1 MTSEVK
7 VDSAKVI
14 LEHKNAQIP
23 QRATSGSVGY
33 DLKSVE
39 DVIIPSRGRKLVN
52 TGIKIQV
59 PSGTYGRI
67 APRSGLANKNGIDI
81 GAGVIDPDYQG
92 EVKVV
97 MFNHDD
103 KDFKVSIGD
112 RIAQLIFEKVST
124 PFIQVVDGFTQETSR
139 GSGGFGSTDA
149 PKINGIN
156 DTDEKKVINEKKE

>member
-1 MTSEVK
+1 MTTGQEKNVTNCL
-7 VDSAKVI
+7 VV
-14 LEHKNAQIP
+14 LENKNAQIP
-23 QRATSGSVGY
+23 QRATLGSVGY

-39 DVIIPSRGRKLVN
+39 DVIIPAHGRKLVN

-103 KDFKVSIGD
+103 KDFKINIGD
-112 RIAQLIFEKVST
+112 RIAQLIFEKVAT
-124 PFIQVVDGFTQETSR
+124 PFINVVSSFTQDTSR
-139 GSGGFGSTDA
+139 GSGGFGSS
-149 PKINGIN
+149 G
-156 DTDEKKVINEKKE
+156 VSQINEKKE